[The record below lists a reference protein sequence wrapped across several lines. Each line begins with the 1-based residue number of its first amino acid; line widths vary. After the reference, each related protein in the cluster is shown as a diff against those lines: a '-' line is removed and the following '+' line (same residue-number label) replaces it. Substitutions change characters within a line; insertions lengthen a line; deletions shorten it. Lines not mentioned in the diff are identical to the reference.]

1 MTESGCNRDEPSR
14 LVDRATTDMS
24 IKGKRFRLWLAD
36 NVDDQDA
43 GLMHVTADQMA
54 PLPGGIERGMLF
66 VFEHP
71 VRGSFWMKNTI
82 IPLDIAYVATD
93 GTVVAIYTMV
103 PLDTRSNAY
112 PPGALYRF
120 AIELS
125 ANRLSGLGV
134 KVGDRLEIPPSILKR
149 R

>member
-1 MTESGCNRDEPSR
+1 MTEIGCDRDEPSR
-14 LVDRATTDMS
+14 LANRATTDIS
-24 IKGKRFRLWLAD
+24 IKGQRFRLWLAD
-36 NVDDQDA
+36 NLDDQNM
-43 GLMHVTADQMA
+43 GVMHVTADQMA
-54 PLPGGIERGMLF
+54 PLPNGIERGMF
-66 VFEHP
+66 FIFDRP

-82 IPLDIAYVATD
+82 IPLDIAYIAAD

-103 PLDTRSNAY
+103 PLDARSNAY

-120 AIELS
+120 AIEVS

-134 KVGDRLEIPPSILKR
+134 KVGDRLEIPPSILTR

>member
-1 MTESGCNRDEPSR
+1 MTQSGCNRDEPSR
-14 LVDRATTDMS
+14 LADRATTDMS
-24 IKGKRFRLWLAD
+24 IKGQRFRLWLAD
-36 NVDDQDA
+36 NLDDQNL

-54 PLPGGIERGMLF
+54 PLPNGIERGMLF
-66 VFEHP
+66 VFDRP
-71 VRGSFWMKNTI
+71 VRDSFWMKNTI

-103 PLDTRSNAY
+103 PLDTRLNGY

-120 AIELS
+120 AIEVS
-125 ANRLSGLGV
+125 ASRLTGLGV
-134 KVGDRLEIPPSILKR
+134 KVGDRMEIPPSILKR